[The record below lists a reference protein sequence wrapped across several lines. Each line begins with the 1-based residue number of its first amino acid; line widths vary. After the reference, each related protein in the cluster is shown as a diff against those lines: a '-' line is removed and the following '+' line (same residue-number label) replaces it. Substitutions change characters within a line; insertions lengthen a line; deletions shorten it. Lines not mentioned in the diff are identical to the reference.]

1 MLQLPC
7 ILPRT
12 IRSGTPLGMLKLDER
27 RGNTGEIGRYFWR
40 IENNDVK
47 GALQTC
53 FSWVSIQEYFKFRMS
68 LVDWACPCTGWQAWF
83 DPRFFRNWWLYSWP
97 DWCFES
103 RRSRF
108 LSFYS
113 PFTGRVYFWMTLLC
127 CYSTEWQN
135 WASLKLGAP
144 DGGRVKVQAVYYDY
158 LPGRAESFR
167 ISDSQAYKA
176 CCVDLP
182 YCDIFYHY
190 RPSVDC
196 SRYVPPRR
204 RKSDLQYLIVYR

>member
-1 MLQLPC
+1 MLE
-7 ILPRT
+7 
-12 IRSGTPLGMLKLDER
+12 LDER

-40 IENNDVK
+40 IEKNDVR
-47 GALQTC
+47 GALQKC
-53 FSWVSIQEYFKFRMS
+53 FSWTWFQRFFNVLQRMS
-68 LVDWACPCTGWQAWF
+68 WVDWGCPCTGWQAWF
-83 DPRFFRNWWLYSWP
+83 DPRFFRNWWLYAWP

-103 RRSRF
+103 RRARF

-113 PFTGRVYFWMTLLC
+113 PFTGWVYYRMTLLC

-135 WASLKLGAP
+135 WASLKRGAP
-144 DGGRVKVQAVYYDY
+144 DGGRVKVQVYYSNY
-158 LPGRAESFR
+158 YYSTFI

-182 YCDIFYHY
+182 FCDLFYDY
-190 RPSVDC
+190 RPSDDC

-204 RKSDLQYLIVYR
+204 RKYLQHLLVNW